1 MIYTAQMV
9 HARIELT
16 DLRVILIAMATIG
29 LFYGLLNLVLQLDLA
44 AFHHFVWLDKSFI
57 FLQQQIAGN
66 ILFFYAVFFIVPVTL
81 TLESII
87 PVNPKQGLWSV
98 DATQDLI
105 WLFLTKIF
113 HGTFVVWYAVVL
125 YDLYDTYL
133 SALTIESLSAM
144 PAYLRFLM
152 GILLI
157 DFSGWFHHLIRHKV
171 SWFWHFHAVHHSQKQ
186 MNLFTD
192 FRVHFVDYLIA
203 KTLVFIPLFMLSFET
218 PEVIIFA
225 LFNMFY
231 TRFYHGN
238 LRTNLGWLKYI
249 LVTPQSHRIHHSI
262 LEKHRDK
269 NFGVI
274 FSIWDR
280 VFGTHLDDGSFP
292 ATGIDDETF
301 PFPKNGSVKEIVV
314 TLVKQFIYPFTK
326 IYRDIVR

>member
-1 MIYTAQMV
+1 MEHTI
-9 HARIELT
+9 IKLT
-16 DLRVILIAMATIG
+16 DMRVILISMVIVG
-29 LFYGLLNLVLQLDLA
+29 LFYALLNFILQLDSS
-44 AFHHFVWLDKSFI
+44 AFPHSFGIDKSFV
-57 FLQQQIAGN
+57 FLQKQVNDN
-66 ILFFYAVFFIVPVTL
+66 ILFFYAVFFVVPVTL

-87 PVNPKQGLWSV
+87 PVDSKQGLWNA
-98 DATQDLI
+98 DAAQDLI
-105 WLFLTKIF
+105 WLFITKFF
-113 HGTFVVWYAVVL
+113 HGTVLVWYAVVL
-125 YDLYDTYL
+125 SSFYDTYL
-133 SALTIESLSAM
+133 SALTIESLSDM
-144 PAYLRFLM
+144 PGYLRFLM

-157 DFSGWFHHLIRHKV
+157 DFTGWLHHLIRHKV
-171 SWFWHFHAVHHSQKQ
+171 SWFWYFHAVHHSQKR

-192 FRVHFVDYLIA
+192 FRVHFVDDLIA
-203 KTLVFIPLFMLSFET
+203 KTLVFVPLFMLSFET

-225 LFNMFY
+225 LFIMFF

-280 VFGTHLDDGSFP
+280 VFDTHFDDGTFP
-292 ATGIDDETF
+292 ATGIDDEIF
-301 PFPKNGSVKEIVV
+301 PHPKNSSVKEIVV
-314 TLVKQFIYPFTK
+314 TLIKQLVYPFTK